1 LEIVHS
7 PYRLFFEPVM
17 DFLKKE
23 KAEKPDHLIGVVIPE
38 LVEPRWWEYL
48 LHNNVAA
55 VLKEMILLHGG
66 ERVVVISS
74 PWYLRDGGAGHR
86 SP

>member
-1 LEIVHS
+1 
-7 PYRLFFEPVM
+7 LFFDPIM

-23 KAEKPDHLIGVVIPE
+23 KQDKPDNLIGVVIPE

-48 LHNNVAA
+48 LHNNFAA
-55 VLKEMILLHGG
+55 GLKAMLLLHGG

-74 PWYLRDGGAGHR
+74 PWYLHGGGGNPQIAVL
-86 SP
+86 PAK